1 MSQAVCTKS
10 HLHGVKLVSMLTGQ
24 ESLGDAMSASTKLAF
39 PLLGRASLFGSV
51 LAIRTPMHFLR
62 RALGLAA
69 MSVWFSATSIAQ
81 GAAGA
86 PPALPVSVIE
96 ATPTTL
102 PNILEII
109 AQAEGAKETEV
120 RARVG
125 GILVKR
131 LYEEGSAVTA
141 GQPLFQLDPE
151 SFKNALEESQARA
164 KQTEREAARLK
175 GLFSQQAVSR
185 KEFDD
190 ATSANEVAQ
199 ANLKTIQ
206 LNLSWATVT
215 APVSGIS
222 GRALRS
228 EGSLITTTIDGSL
241 LTSIYQ
247 INPIWVRFGLSASD
261 TSQLP
266 GGRLDPTQATG
277 VELLLPNGKVYEQTG
292 KLNFLSTFID
302 PKLGTQQMRAEFPN
316 PSHQILPGQF
326 LKIRLTTGKQE
337 NVYLVP
343 QAAVIQNER
352 GFMVW
357 TIGADNKVVPT
368 PLSMGTWWGK
378 NWIVRAGLKPGDR
391 VVVNQIIKIR
401 PGAVVAPTVI
411 PLDTTMNTANARAG
425 K

>member
-1 MSQAVCTKS
+1 MSQAVCTKKN
-10 HLHGVKLVSMLTGQ
+10 LRGVELLN
-24 ESLGDAMSASTKLAF
+24 DH
-39 PLLGRASLFGSV
+39 PLLGWPSWPGIVF
-51 LAIRTPMHFLR
+51 AIRAHARQLSGAF
-62 RALGLAA
+62 GLAA
-69 MSVWFSATSIAQ
+69 VSVMLSVTAFAQ
-81 GAAGA
+81 GGAGA

-102 PNILEII
+102 PNILEIT

-164 KQTEREAARLK
+164 KQTAREAARLK

-228 EGSLITTTIDGSL
+228 EGSLITTAIDGSL

-277 VELLLPNGKVYEQTG
+277 VELLLPNGSVYEQPG

-316 PSHQILPGQF
+316 PSNQILPGQF

-378 NWIVRAGLKPGDR
+378 NWIVRSGLKPGDR

>member
-1 MSQAVCTKS
+1 MSQAVAMMGS
-10 HLHGVKLVSMLTGQ
+10 RHGATFGITLT
-24 ESLGDAMSASTKLAF
+24 EH
-39 PLLGRASLFGSV
+39 ASLSV
-51 LAIRTPMHFLR
+51 FRRVLGAGVLCLFAI
-62 RALGLAA
+62 
-69 MSVWFSATSIAQ
+69 ATAFAQ

-102 PNILEII
+102 PNILEIT

-131 LYEEGSAVTA
+131 LYEEGSPVTA

-151 SFKNALEESQARA
+151 SFKNALDESQARA
-164 KQTEREAARLK
+164 KQTAREAARLK

-199 ANLKTIQ
+199 ANLKTAQ
-206 LNLSWATVT
+206 LNLAWTTVN

-222 GRALRS
+222 GRAQRS
-228 EGSLITTTIDGSL
+228 EGNLITTAIDGSL

-247 INPIWVRFGLSASD
+247 IDPIWVRFGLSASD

-266 GGRLDPTQATG
+266 GGRLDPQQKTE
-277 VELLLPNGKVYEQTG
+277 VELILPNGKVYDQPG
-292 KLNFLSTFID
+292 RLNFLSMFID
-302 PKLGTQQMRAEFPN
+302 PKLGTQQMRAEFLN
-316 PSHQILPGQF
+316 PTNQILPGQF

-343 QAAVIQNER
+343 QAAVMQNER

-357 TIGADNKVVPT
+357 TVGADNKVVPT
-368 PLSMGTWWGK
+368 PLQMGTWLGK
-378 NWIVRAGLKPGDR
+378 NWIVRSGLKPGDR

-401 PGAVVAPTVI
+401 PGAVVAPTLI
-411 PLDTTMNTANARAG
+411 PLETTTTAANARDG

>member
-1 MSQAVCTKS
+1 MSQAVGTMGS
-10 HLHGVKLVSMLTGQ
+10 RQGVRFDTMFVKQT
-24 ESLGDAMSASTKLAF
+24 SL
-39 PLLGRASLFGSV
+39 
-51 LAIRTPMHFLR
+51 
-62 RALGLAA
+62 RALTRAL
-69 MSVWFSATSIAQ
+69 SAGALCLFANATALAQ
-81 GAAGA
+81 GAVGA

-96 ATPTTL
+96 ASPTTL
-102 PNILEII
+102 PNLLEIT

-120 RARVG
+120 RSRVG

-141 GQPLFQLDPE
+141 GQPLFQIDPE
-151 SFKNALEESQARA
+151 PFKNALDESQARA
-164 KQTEREAARLK
+164 KQTAREAARLK

-199 ANLKTIQ
+199 ANLKTAQ
-206 LNLSWATVT
+206 LNLTWATVT

-222 GRALRS
+222 GRAQRS
-228 EGSLITTTIDGSL
+228 EGNLITTAIDGSL

-266 GGRLDPTQATG
+266 GGRLDPQQKTE
-277 VELLLPNGKVYEQTG
+277 VELILPDGKVYDQPG
-292 KLNFLSTFID
+292 NLNFLSMFID
-302 PKLGTQQMRAEFPN
+302 PKLGTQQMRAEFLNPN
-316 PSHQILPGQF
+316 NQILPGQF

-357 TIGADNKVVPT
+357 TIGADNKVIPT
-368 PLSMGTWWGK
+368 PLKMGTWLGK

-391 VVVNQIIKIR
+391 VVVDQIIKIR

-411 PLDTTMNTANARAG
+411 PLDTTSTAANARDG

>member
-1 MSQAVCTKS
+1 MSQAVCTKKN
-10 HLHGVKLVSMLTGQ
+10 LRGVKLVNDHALRGWPS
-24 ESLGDAMSASTKLAF
+24 
-39 PLLGRASLFGSV
+39 LLGIVF
-51 LAIRTPMHFLR
+51 AIRTHVRQLS

-69 MSVWFSATSIAQ
+69 ASVMLSATALAQ
-81 GAAGA
+81 GGAGA

-102 PNILEII
+102 PNILEIT

-131 LYEEGSAVTA
+131 LYEEGSAVTT
-141 GQPLFQLDPE
+141 GQPLFQIDPE
-151 SFKNALEESQARA
+151 PFKNALDESQARA
-164 KQTEREAARLK
+164 KQTAREAARLK
-175 GLFSQQAVSR
+175 GLFGQQAVSR

-199 ANLKTIQ
+199 ANLKTAQ
-206 LNLSWATVT
+206 LNLSWTTVT

-222 GRALRS
+222 GRAQRS
-228 EGSLITTTIDGSL
+228 EGNLIGTTIDGSL

-266 GGRLDPTQATG
+266 GGRLDPAQKTEVA
-277 VELLLPNGKVYEQTG
+277 LILPNGQVYEYPGT
-292 KLNFLSTFID
+292 LNFLSMFID
-302 PKLGTQQMRAEFPN
+302 PKLGTQQIRAEFLN
-316 PSHQILPGQF
+316 PSNQILPGQF
-326 LKIRLTTGKQE
+326 LKIRVTTGKQE
-337 NVYLVP
+337 NVFLVP

-352 GFMVW
+352 GFIVW
-357 TIGADNKVVPT
+357 TVGADNKVVPT
-368 PLSMGTWWGK
+368 PLKMGAWLGK
-378 NWIVRAGLKPGDR
+378 NWIVRSGLKPGDR
-391 VVVNQIIKIR
+391 VVIDQIIKIR
-401 PGAVVAPTVI
+401 PGAMVAPTVVALE
-411 PLDTTMNTANARAG
+411 PTTTAANARDG

>member
-1 MSQAVCTKS
+1 MSQAVCTKNN
-10 HLHGVKLVSMLTGQ
+10 LRGVKLVN
-24 ESLGDAMSASTKLAF
+24 DHAMRGW
-39 PLLGRASLFGSV
+39 PLLLGIVFAIRVRVRQLSGVFGLAVASV
-51 LAIRTPMHFLR
+51 LL
-62 RALGLAA
+62 
-69 MSVWFSATSIAQ
+69 SVTAHAQ
-81 GAAGA
+81 GGAGA

-102 PNILEII
+102 PNILEIT

-151 SFKNALEESQARA
+151 SFKNAREESQARA

-185 KEFDD
+185 KEFED

-206 LNLSWATVT
+206 LNLTWATVT

-228 EGSLITTTIDGSL
+228 EGSLITTAIDGSL

-266 GGRLDPTQATG
+266 GGRLDPAQQTE
-277 VELLLPNGKVYEQTG
+277 VKLILPNGNVYDQPG
-292 KLNFLSTFID
+292 KLNFLSMFID
-302 PKLGTQQMRAEFPN
+302 PKLGTQQMRAEFLN
-316 PSHQILPGQF
+316 PSNQILPGQF

-368 PLSMGTWWGK
+368 PLTMGTWLGK
-378 NWIVRAGLKPGDR
+378 NWIVRSGLKPCDR

-411 PLDTTMNTANARAG
+411 PLDTTIPAANARAG

>member
-1 MSQAVCTKS
+1 MSQAVGTMGS
-10 HLHGVKLVSMLTGQ
+10 RQGVRFDTMFVKQTSLRVLT
-24 ESLGDAMSASTKLAF
+24 
-39 PLLGRASLFGSV
+39 
-51 LAIRTPMHFLR
+51 
-62 RALGLAA
+62 RALGVGALCLFAN
-69 MSVWFSATSIAQ
+69 ATALAQ

-96 ATPTTL
+96 ASPTTL
-102 PNILEII
+102 PNLLEIT

-120 RARVG
+120 RSRVG

-141 GQPLFQLDPE
+141 GQPLFQIDPE
-151 SFKNALEESQARA
+151 PFKNALDESQARA
-164 KQTEREAARLK
+164 KQTAREAARLK

-199 ANLKTIQ
+199 ANLKTAQ
-206 LNLSWATVT
+206 LNLTWATVT

-222 GRALRS
+222 GRAQRS
-228 EGSLITTTIDGSL
+228 EGNLITTAIDGSL

-266 GGRLDPTQATG
+266 GGRLDPQQKTE
-277 VELLLPNGKVYEQTG
+277 VELILPDGKVYDQPG
-292 KLNFLSTFID
+292 NLNFLSMFID
-302 PKLGTQQMRAEFPN
+302 PKLGTQQMRAEFLNPN
-316 PSHQILPGQF
+316 NQILPGQF

-357 TIGADNKVVPT
+357 TIGADNKVIPT
-368 PLSMGTWWGK
+368 PLKMGTWLGK

-391 VVVNQIIKIR
+391 VAVDQIIKIR

-411 PLDTTMNTANARAG
+411 PLDTTSTPANARDG

>member
-1 MSQAVCTKS
+1 MSQAVCKKS
-10 HLHGVKLVSMLTGQ
+10 NT
-24 ESLGDAMSASTKLAF
+24 LAV
-39 PLLGRASLFGSV
+39 RASIRFRSSLALAAVSV
-51 LAIRTPMHFLR
+51 LL
-62 RALGLAA
+62 
-69 MSVWFSATSIAQ
+69 SVTSFAQ

-102 PNILEII
+102 PNILEIT

-131 LYEEGSAVTA
+131 LYEEGSPVTA

-164 KQTEREAARLK
+164 KQTAREAERLK

-228 EGSLITTTIDGSL
+228 EGSLITTAIDGSL

-266 GGRLDPTQATG
+266 GGRLDPQQQVG
-277 VELLLPNGKVYEQTG
+277 VELILPNGKVYDQPG
-292 KLNFLSTFID
+292 KLNFLSMFID
-302 PKLGTQQMRAEFPN
+302 PKLGTQQMRAEFVN
-316 PSHQILPGQF
+316 PSNQILPGQF

-352 GFMVW
+352 GFLVW
-357 TIGADNKVVPT
+357 TVGPDNKVVPT

-378 NWIVRAGLKPGDR
+378 NWIVRSGLKPGDR

>member
-1 MSQAVCTKS
+1 MSQAVCTKNN
-10 HLHGVKLVSMLTGQ
+10 LRGVKLVN
-24 ESLGDAMSASTKLAF
+24 DH
-39 PLLGRASLFGSV
+39 PLLGWPLLLGIVFAIGAHVRQLSGAFGLAVASV
-51 LAIRTPMHFLR
+51 LL
-62 RALGLAA
+62 
-69 MSVWFSATSIAQ
+69 SATAFAQ
-81 GAAGA
+81 GGAGA

-96 ATPTTL
+96 ATPITL

-228 EGSLITTTIDGSL
+228 EGSLISTTIDGSL
-241 LTSIYQ
+241 
-247 INPIWVRFGLSASD
+247 REASC
-261 TSQLP
+261 
-266 GGRLDPTQATG
+266 R
-277 VELLLPNGKVYEQTG
+277 
-292 KLNFLSTFID
+292 
-302 PKLGTQQMRAEFPN
+302 
-316 PSHQILPGQF
+316 
-326 LKIRLTTGKQE
+326 
-337 NVYLVP
+337 
-343 QAAVIQNER
+343 
-352 GFMVW
+352 
-357 TIGADNKVVPT
+357 
-368 PLSMGTWWGK
+368 
-378 NWIVRAGLKPGDR
+378 
-391 VVVNQIIKIR
+391 
-401 PGAVVAPTVI
+401 
-411 PLDTTMNTANARAG
+411 
-425 K
+425 

>member
-1 MSQAVCTKS
+1 MSQAVGTMGS
-10 HLHGVKLVSMLTGQ
+10 RQGVRFDTMFVKQTTLRVLT
-24 ESLGDAMSASTKLAF
+24 
-39 PLLGRASLFGSV
+39 
-51 LAIRTPMHFLR
+51 
-62 RALGLAA
+62 RALGVGALCLFAN
-69 MSVWFSATSIAQ
+69 ATALAQ

-96 ATPTTL
+96 ASPTTL
-102 PNILEII
+102 PNLLEIT

-120 RARVG
+120 RSRVG

-141 GQPLFQLDPE
+141 GQPLFQIDPE
-151 SFKNALEESQARA
+151 PFKNALDESQARA
-164 KQTEREAARLK
+164 KHTAREAARLK

-199 ANLKTIQ
+199 ANLKTAQ
-206 LNLSWATVT
+206 LNLTWATVT

-222 GRALRS
+222 GRAQRS
-228 EGSLITTTIDGSL
+228 EGNLITTAIDGSL

-266 GGRLDPTQATG
+266 GGRLDPQQKTE
-277 VELLLPNGKVYEQTG
+277 VELILPDGKVYDQPG
-292 KLNFLSTFID
+292 NLNFLSMFID
-302 PKLGTQQMRAEFPN
+302 PKLGTQQMRAEFLNPN
-316 PSHQILPGQF
+316 NQILPGQF

-357 TIGADNKVVPT
+357 TIGADNKVIPT
-368 PLSMGTWWGK
+368 PLKMGTWLGK

-391 VVVNQIIKIR
+391 VVVDQIIKIR

-411 PLDTTMNTANARAG
+411 PLDTTSTPANARDG

>member
-1 MSQAVCTKS
+1 MSQAVCKKNN
-10 HLHGVKLVSMLTGQ
+10 LRGVKSVNDHPLRGW
-24 ESLGDAMSASTKLAF
+24 
-39 PLLGRASLFGSV
+39 PLLLDIVFALRAHVRQLSG
-51 LAIRTPMHFLR
+51 
-62 RALGLAA
+62 ALGLATV
-69 MSVWFSATSIAQ
+69 SVMLSATALAQ

-102 PNILEII
+102 PNILEIT

-131 LYEEGSAVTA
+131 LYEEGSPVTA

-164 KQTEREAARLK
+164 KQTAREAARLK

-199 ANLKTIQ
+199 ANLKIIQ

-228 EGSLITTTIDGSL
+228 EGSLITTSIDGSL

-266 GGRLDPTQATG
+266 SGRLDPQQQVG
-277 VELLLPNGKVYEQTG
+277 VELILPNGKVYDQPG

-302 PKLGTQQMRAEFPN
+302 PKLGTQQMRAEFLNPN
-316 PSHQILPGQF
+316 NQILPGQF
-326 LKIRLTTGKQE
+326 LKVRLTTGKQE

-357 TIGADNKVVPT
+357 TVGADNKVVPT
-368 PLSMGTWWGK
+368 PLTMGTWLGK
-378 NWIVRAGLKPGDR
+378 NWIVRSGLKPGDR

>member
-1 MSQAVCTKS
+1 MSQAVGTVGS
-10 HLHGVKLVSMLTGQ
+10 RQGVRFGTMFVKWVSLRALT
-24 ESLGDAMSASTKLAF
+24 
-39 PLLGRASLFGSV
+39 
-51 LAIRTPMHFLR
+51 
-62 RALGLAA
+62 RALGASALCLF
-69 MSVWFSATSIAQ
+69 VSATALAQ

-96 ATPTTL
+96 ASPTTL
-102 PNILEII
+102 PNLLEIT

-120 RARVG
+120 RSRVG
-125 GILVKR
+125 GILVQR

-141 GQPLFQLDPE
+141 GQPLFQIDPE
-151 SFKNALEESQARA
+151 PFKNALDESQARA
-164 KQTEREAARLK
+164 KQTAREAARLK

-199 ANLKTIQ
+199 ANLKTAQ
-206 LNLSWATVT
+206 LNLTWATVT

-222 GRALRS
+222 GRAQRS
-228 EGSLITTTIDGSL
+228 EGNLITTAIDGSL

-261 TSQLP
+261 TSLLP
-266 GGRLDPTQATG
+266 GGRLDPEQKTE
-277 VELLLPNGKVYEQTG
+277 VELILPDGKVYDQPG
-292 KLNFLSTFID
+292 KLNFLSMFID
-302 PKLGTQQMRAEFPN
+302 PKLGTQQMRAEFLN
-316 PSHQILPGQF
+316 PKNQILPGQF

-368 PLSMGTWWGK
+368 PLKMGTWLGK
-378 NWIVRAGLKPGDR
+378 NWIVRSGLKPGDR
-391 VVVNQIIKIR
+391 VVVDQIIKIR

-411 PLDTTMNTANARAG
+411 PLDTTTPAANARDG

>member
-1 MSQAVCTKS
+1 MSQAVCKKNN
-10 HLHGVKLVSMLTGQ
+10 LRGVKSVNDHPLRGW
-24 ESLGDAMSASTKLAF
+24 
-39 PLLGRASLFGSV
+39 PLLLDIVFALRAHVRQLSG
-51 LAIRTPMHFLR
+51 
-62 RALGLAA
+62 ALGLATV
-69 MSVWFSATSIAQ
+69 SVMLSATALAQ

-102 PNILEII
+102 PNILEIT

-131 LYEEGSAVTA
+131 LYEEGSPVTA

-164 KQTEREAARLK
+164 KQTAREAARLK

-199 ANLKTIQ
+199 ANLKIAQ
-206 LNLSWATVT
+206 LNLSWTTVI

-222 GRALRS
+222 GRAQRS
-228 EGSLITTTIDGSL
+228 EGSLITTAIDGSL

-266 GGRLDPTQATG
+266 SGRLDPQQQVG
-277 VELLLPNGKVYEQTG
+277 VELILPNGKVYDQPG

-302 PKLGTQQMRAEFPN
+302 PKLGTQQMRAEFLNPN
-316 PSHQILPGQF
+316 NQILPGQF

-357 TIGADNKVVPT
+357 TVGADNKVVPT

-378 NWIVRAGLKPGDR
+378 NWIVRSGLKPGDR